1 VSGERLAG
9 KVAIITGAARGQGAA
24 EAELFAQE
32 GASVVFGDILED
44 EGKAVEAHIS
54 EAGYTATFVRLDVTS
69 EDDWAAAV
77 RTAVE
82 RYGRLDILVNNA
94 GLLTLETTEEVT
106 KAQWDRV
113 MDVNAWSVV
122 LGTRAVVP
130 EMRKVGGG
138 SIVNISSLSAMK
150 AMPWAA
156 AYHASKGASR
166 IHTKVAAVEYGKYKI
181 RVNSI
186 HPGAVDTV
194 MINDAY
200 SEDFLSGVAD
210 RVPLGRMGT
219 PMDIAKG
226 ALFLASDDSDY
237 ITGTELIIDGGIYA
251 S

>member
-1 VSGERLAG
+1 LRLSG

-24 EAELFAQE
+24 EAELFARE
-32 GASVVFGDILED
+32 GASVVFGDILQD
-44 EGKAVEAHIS
+44 EGKAVEARIA
-54 EAGYTATFVRLDVTS
+54 EAGHTATFVRLDVTS

-94 GLLTLETTEEVT
+94 GLLTLETTDEVT

-113 MDVNAWSVV
+113 MNVNAWSVV

-166 IHTKVAAVEYGKYKI
+166 IHTKVAAVEYGKYQI

-194 MINDAY
+194 MIADAY
-200 SEDFLSGVAD
+200 SEEFLSGVAD

-219 PMDIAKG
+219 SMDIAKG
-226 ALFLASDDSDY
+226 ALFLASDDADY

>member
-1 VSGERLAG
+1 MSGENIAG

-24 EAELFAQE
+24 EAELFARE

-44 EGKAVEAHIS
+44 EGKAVEARIV
-54 EAGYTATFVRLDVTS
+54 EAGHTATFVRLDVTS

-77 RTAVE
+77 RTAVD

-94 GLLTLETTEEVT
+94 GILALETTEHVT

-113 MDVNAWSVV
+113 MDINMWGVV
-122 LGTRAVVP
+122 LGTKAVVP
-130 EMRKVGGG
+130 EMRKAGGG

-156 AYHASKGASR
+156 DYHASKGASR
-166 IHTKVAAVEYGKYKI
+166 IHTKVAAVEYGSDQI

-186 HPGAVDTV
+186 HPGAIDTV
-194 MINDAY
+194 MINEAY
-200 SEDFLSGVAD
+200 SEDFLMQALG

-251 S
+251 G

>member
-1 VSGERLAG
+1 MRLSG

-24 EAELFAQE
+24 EAELFARE
-32 GASVVFGDILED
+32 GASVVFGDILQD
-44 EGKAVEAHIS
+44 EGKAVEARIA
-54 EAGYTATFVRLDVTS
+54 EAGHTATFVRLDVTS

-94 GLLTLETTEEVT
+94 GLLTLETTDEVT

-113 MDVNAWSVV
+113 MNVNAWSVV

-166 IHTKVAAVEYGKYKI
+166 IHTKVAAVEYGKYQI

-194 MINDAY
+194 MIADAY
-200 SEDFLSGVAD
+200 SEEFLSGVAD

-219 PMDIAKG
+219 SMDIAKG
-226 ALFLASDDSDY
+226 ALFLASDDADY